1 MVGEAEKRKRRRSTN
16 YQLEFKRKLAQQACD
31 ESVSV
36 AQLALQHGLNTNMLF
51 RWRRQL
57 RDGLLD
63 TTTQFLPVTL
73 AAELKEPPGVD
84 ACGTAGRIEIQLG
97 QARVCIHGAP
107 DPGTLVER
115 MLTGHSAFFLKIKAA
130 AFPGNP

>member
-1 MVGEAEKRKRRRSTN
+1 MVDEAEQKKRRRSAN
-16 YQLEFKRKLAQQACD
+16 YPLEFKRELAQQACD

-57 RDGLLD
+57 RAGLLD
-63 TTTQFLPVTL
+63 TTTQILPVAL
-73 AAELKEPPGVD
+73 ATEPKEPPIVG
-84 ACGTAGRIEIQLG
+84 AAGAGSIEIQLG

-107 DPGTLVER
+107 DPATLALVLQGLR
-115 MLTGHSAFFLKIKAA
+115 
-130 AFPGNP
+130 P

>member
-1 MVGEAEKRKRRRSTN
+1 LVGETEHKKRRRSTN
-16 YQLEFKRKLAQQACD
+16 YPLDFKRQLAQQACD

-57 RDGLLD
+57 RAGLLD
-63 TTTQFLPVTL
+63 TTTQFLPVAL
-73 AAELKEPPGVD
+73 AAEPKEPSGVGAD
-84 ACGTAGRIEIQLG
+84 SAGRIEIQLG

-107 DPGTLVER
+107 DPATLALVLQGLR
-115 MLTGHSAFFLKIKAA
+115 
-130 AFPGNP
+130 P